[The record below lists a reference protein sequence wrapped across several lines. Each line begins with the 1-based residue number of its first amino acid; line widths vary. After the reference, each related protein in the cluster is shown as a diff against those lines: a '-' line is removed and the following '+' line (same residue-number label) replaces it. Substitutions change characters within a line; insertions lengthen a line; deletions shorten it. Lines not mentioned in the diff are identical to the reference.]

1 MGPHVLGQSEDVRLA
16 VIEVTRFSKSNV
28 VRIVM

>member
-1 MGPHVLGQSEDVRLA
+1 MGPRVLGQSEDVRLA

-28 VRIVM
+28 ARIVM

>member
-16 VIEVTRFSKSNV
+16 VIEVTRFPKSNV
-28 VRIVM
+28 ARIVM

>member
-28 VRIVM
+28 RGS